1 MLEYDKANRS
11 RQDCYWK
18 DSVKRKEINELISKT
33 GTDLQILKITLV
45 LPKEKSEGEE

>member
-1 MLEYDKANRS
+1 MLKYDEANRS

-18 DSVKRKEINELISKT
+18 DTVKRKEINELIYKT
-33 GTDLQILKITLV
+33 ETDLQILKITLM